1 MKWLLS
7 IFSYTSKAPKLR
19 RPVHLQSSRNKII
32 LNRPP
37 TRRESCK
44 RCSDQVIFIQ
54 GDTGEAGL
62 AFNRLHEIQRLL
74 NSNIQFKKFQALAV
88 STTELGWHQQ
98 PVPAARLFQW
108 PPSFQ
113 SWKIT
118 QWSACLLISLQ
129 YPNSNERARNLL
141 KISSS
146 AIFLTKT
153 YPPQSYT
160 RWDID

>member
-1 MKWLLS
+1 MKWLLEIS
-7 IFSYTSKAPKLR
+7 VVLLRKRSAKAKHHWL
-19 RPVHLQSSRNKII
+19 VHLQVPRNKII

-129 YPNSNERARNLL
+129 YPNSNERARNLGL
-141 KISSS
+141 QFGFFDLLILCS
-146 AIFLTKT
+146 
-153 YPPQSYT
+153 PP
-160 RWDID
+160 